1 MQIGYG
7 IILEGEINNFMREME
22 LLLFNKFNLQKG
34 LCQPPH
40 ITIKPPFKVEE
51 LSPYKNYLD
60 ELCKKIKPFEVE
72 LKGFSSFGKKV
83 IYLNVKKNQK
93 LSDIYETIFDDMKNK
108 YNPELKREEIIFH
121 ATLAY
126 DDIGEETF
134 HKAYEYLRENFQPE
148 FKFTI
153 DKIGLFC
160 QLPDESGWIMIQEKS
175 LNIPARGDAKM
186 KIR

>member
-7 IILEGEINNFMREME
+7 IILEGEINNFMREVE

-51 LSPYKNYLD
+51 LSPYKNYLE

-72 LKGFSSFGKKV
+72 LKDFGSFEKKV
-83 IYLNVKKNQK
+83 IYLAVKKNQR
-93 LSDIYETIFDDMKNK
+93 LQDIYETIYLDIKNK
-108 YNPELKREEIIFH
+108 YNPKLAREEMIFH

-126 DDIGEETF
+126 DDLDEETF
-134 HKAYEYLRENFQPE
+134 RKAYEYLRENFQPE

-153 DKIGLFC
+153 DKIGLFS
-160 QLPDESGWIMIQEKS
+160 QLPDESGWIVIKEKS
-175 LNIPARGDAKM
+175 FNP
-186 KIR
+186 